1 MCIVAIAWQL
11 FDELPLVLLSNRD
24 EFLQRPTERVRSSAP
39 RRASPPAFGALV
51 CPCTNAIAE
60 QT

>member
-24 EFLQRPTERVRSSAP
+24 EFLQRPTASNSAA
-39 RRASPPAFGALV
+39 ASMGG
-51 CPCTNAIAE
+51 
-60 QT
+60 